1 MVNYTAIQKSF
12 LSTMQVNPY
21 LPLHQEKTES
31 AIDVQYE
38 ILEEFPLASSVVETL
53 SVYNEKGYPK
63 NHQKKGQFID
73 VYK

>member
-1 MVNYTAIQKSF
+1 
-12 LSTMQVNPY
+12 MQVNPY
-21 LPLHQEKTES
+21 LPLHQEETES
-31 AIDVQYE
+31 AIAVQYE
-38 ILEEFPLASSVVETL
+38 ILEFPLASSVVETL